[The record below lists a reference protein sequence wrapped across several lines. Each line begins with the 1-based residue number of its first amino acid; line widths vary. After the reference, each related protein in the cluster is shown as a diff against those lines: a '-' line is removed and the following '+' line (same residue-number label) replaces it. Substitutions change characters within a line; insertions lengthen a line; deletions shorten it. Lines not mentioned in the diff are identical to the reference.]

1 MTNRLSID
9 GPSRARATWL
19 PGTAH
24 QQGAVS
30 LALSAALWGLFWIPL
45 RFLDEHGVTGLW
57 AVVLVMAAVCVPS
70 ILILV
75 LNRKLHTLKSIRTW
89 LIGSALGLSIVLYFA
104 GVIASDVIRVIFL
117 FYLLPIWTTLAA
129 RIVYREPITRTRLI
143 VIAMALSG
151 LWLLLGGGNALPKPS
166 NIGDWCGL
174 LAGIC
179 WGVSLAL
186 IRGDNDTDAFGMVC
200 TTAIG
205 ATVLAIVVAV
215 LLLYADNDQL
225 AGLPDIDSVALVAT
239 ATLGFSLIILFPSM
253 VGQIWGA
260 QRVAAPTAALLT
272 MTEILMATIS
282 AYWLIGTELN
292 SISIIGA
299 AIILIAVFIDITVQ
313 YRQAQH

>member
-9 GPSRARATWL
+9 GPSRARANWL

-45 RFLDEHGVTGLW
+45 RFLDKQGVTGLW
-57 AVVLVMAAVCVPS
+57 SVALVMVGVCVPS
-70 ILILV
+70 ILLLV
-75 LNRKLHTLKSIRTW
+75 LTGKLHTLKSVRTW
-89 LIGSALGLSIVLYFA
+89 FIGSALGLSIVLYFA

-129 RIVYREPITRTRLI
+129 RVVYKEPITRTRLI

-151 LWLLLGGGNALPKPS
+151 LWLLLGGGHAVPLPS

-174 LAGIC
+174 IAGIT

-186 IRGDNDTDAFGMVC
+186 IRGNDDTDAFGMVC

-205 ATVLAIVVAV
+205 ATVLAIAIAV
-215 LLLYADNDQL
+215 ILLYAGNDRL
-225 AGLPDIDSVALVAT
+225 AGLPNIDSVALVAA
-239 ATLGFSLIILFPSM
+239 ATLGFSLMILFPSLL
-253 VGQIWGA
+253 GQIWGA

-272 MTEILMATIS
+272 MTEILMATVS

-292 SISIIGA
+292 GISIIGA
-299 AIILIAVFIDITVQ
+299 AIILMAVFIDIAVQ
-313 YRQAQH
+313 YQQAQH